1 MNPSPFVRHPESL
14 EQMLDRQ
21 HRAKVQKELSRPAI
35 RGSGY
40 MGVAQTFELRPFPM
54 TPLMKKRVEE
64 IERQY
69 GP

>member
-14 EQMLDRQ
+14 AQILDRQ
-21 HRAKVQKELSRPAI
+21 HRASVQKELSRPSL
-35 RGSGY
+35 RGPGY
-40 MGVAQTFELRPFPM
+40 MGVHESFELRPFPM